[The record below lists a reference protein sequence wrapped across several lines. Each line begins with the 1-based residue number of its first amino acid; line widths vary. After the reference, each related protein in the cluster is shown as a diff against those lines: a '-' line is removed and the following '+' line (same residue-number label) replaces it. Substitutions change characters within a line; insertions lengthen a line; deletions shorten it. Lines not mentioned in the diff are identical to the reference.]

1 MTDDTQ
7 PTQSKAR
14 LIALV
19 GTLCCSITLT
29 AVPKFEGTIL
39 TTYKDP
45 IGIATVCTGET
56 MTAALGRAYTP
67 EQCETML
74 EDRLATEAR
83 DVLDCVPELKGKT
96 YPLASA
102 LSLSYNIGVRAFC
115 NSTAARYFREGNILA
130 ACDQYSRFIYAGGKI
145 LPGLVKRRAIERQMC
160 LTTGEAA

>member
-1 MTDDTQ
+1 MDQ
-7 PTQSKAR
+7 PQNSKAR
-14 LIALV
+14 LIALT
-19 GTLCCSITLT
+19 GTLCCSLVLT
-29 AVPKFEGTIL
+29 AVPRFEGVVL

-56 MTAALGRAYTP
+56 ATAALGRAYTP
-67 EQCETML
+67 EQCEQML

-115 NSTAARYFREGNILA
+115 NSTAADLFRAGKITQ
-130 ACDQYSRFIYAGGKI
+130 ACNQYTRFVYAGGKV
-145 LPGLVKRRAIERQMC
+145 LPGLVKRRAIEREMC
-160 LTTGEAA
+160 LTN